1 MKSKFRNF
9 KNFPPSLTLR
19 DQFRP
24 PCLSKCNKSGYQ
36 ADIETTTMKDPETI
50 EDKVGNESPSKRFRR
65 SFRNKEKKTKSTEET
80 QDTYLADV
88 EYSLESTDWQND
100 SSMWGNF
107 SEFSDLDSSD
117 DDSDW
122 EL

>member
-1 MKSKFRNF
+1 
-9 KNFPPSLTLR
+9 
-19 DQFRP
+19 
-24 PCLSKCNKSGYQ
+24 
-36 ADIETTTMKDPETI
+36 MKDPETI

-107 SEFSDLDSSD
+107 SEFSDLDLSD